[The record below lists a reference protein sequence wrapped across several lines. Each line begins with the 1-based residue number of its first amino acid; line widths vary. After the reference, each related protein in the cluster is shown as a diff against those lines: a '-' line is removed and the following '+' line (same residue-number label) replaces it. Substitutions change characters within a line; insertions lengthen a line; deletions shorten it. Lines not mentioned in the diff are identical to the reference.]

1 MGKGLFPD
9 CYFHSIYDIT
19 PEFLKGKGI
28 RGVILDIDNTLV
40 FYGVYRPT
48 ARNTAW
54 LNGLTQAGLAVA
66 FVSNGRQQRVEEYN
80 RDFGFL
86 LFLSLG
92 QAQKG
97 GIFESGAGNESC
109 TVSDCRG
116 WGPDL
121 HRHPGRQPRGHV
133 HLSGAAHQAGA
144 VAALSAQAGAGAPR
158 CQKTEAHEGGE
169 AMTAK
174 FGPAGNSDAFYEAG
188 NKATLQIPGYL
199 ESLGLT
205 AYEYQCGRGVTVGE
219 ETARKLGAKAA
230 EHGITLSLHAPYYI
244 SLSSVE
250 PEKREAS
257 IGYLLASAKA
267 LDWMGGSRV
276 ILHSGSCGKMSRE
289 QALSLA
295 CETLSRARAAL
306 DEAGYAHIV
315 LCPETMGK
323 INQLG
328 TLEEVLTLCELDER
342 TLPCID
348 FGHLNAR
355 TLGAVRTQEDY
366 AAILDAVEQRLGKER
381 ARSFHSHFSKIEYT
395 AGGRSAI

>member
-1 MGKGLFPD
+1 
-9 CYFHSIYDIT
+9 
-19 PEFLKGKGI
+19 
-28 RGVILDIDNTLV
+28 
-40 FYGVYRPT
+40 
-48 ARNTAW
+48 
-54 LNGLTQAGLAVA
+54 
-66 FVSNGRQQRVEEYN
+66 
-80 RDFGFL
+80 
-86 LFLSLG
+86 
-92 QAQKG
+92 
-97 GIFESGAGNESC
+97 
-109 TVSDCRG
+109 
-116 WGPDL
+116 
-121 HRHPGRQPRGHV
+121 
-133 HLSGAAHQAGA
+133 
-144 VAALSAQAGAGAPR
+144 
-158 CQKTEAHEGGE
+158 
-169 AMTAK
+169 MTAK

-257 IGYLLASAKA
+257 IGYLLASARA

-295 CETLSRARAAL
+295 CETLARARAAL

-342 TLPCID
+342 MLPCID
-348 FGHLNAR
+348 FGHLNCRTNGGMSTREDVKRLFDLMENTIGVERTRIMHAHFSHIEYNDKGEVRHLTFADTIYGPDFLPVAQEAAAR
-355 TLGAVRTQEDY
+355 GYMPTFICESAGTQAE
-366 AAILDAVEQRLGKER
+366 DAVTMMQFYQKETGK
-381 ARSFHSHFSKIEYT
+381 
-395 AGGRSAI
+395 